1 MWTLTSPDGSQVERY
16 IVQFECRVRNITF
29 VVKYTSVSANG
40 GSGRVATSQSC
51 FAVGQFYKLKV
62 WSVSG
67 ANISHQPA
75 VKCLTPDG
83 QCREEGGRCTVMCIV
98 FVTTVVVMWVWSAL
112 SCK

>member
-29 VVKYTSVSANG
+29 VVKYMSVSANG

-51 FAVGQFYKLKV
+51 FVVGQLYKVKV

-83 QCREEGGRCTVMCIV
+83 QCREEGGRCTMMHSVCDY
-98 FVTTVVVMWVWSAL
+98 
-112 SCK
+112 CCGNG

>member
-16 IVQFECRVRNITF
+16 IVQFECSVRNITF
-29 VVKYTSVSANG
+29 VVKYMSVSANG

-51 FAVGQFYKLKV
+51 FVVGQLYKVKV

-83 QCREEGGRCTVMCIV
+83 QCREEGGRCTMMCSV
-98 FVTTVVVMWVWSAL
+98 
-112 SCK
+112 CEYCCGNG